1 MVEWRC
7 THINAILFLNFLEV
21 SKKKKSGR
29 VLYRYSGQIVQVTC
43 HHRYSG
49 KHPPHQKKQKKLLFF
64 PDSVNILL
72 LTSRD
77 IVNQLVF
84 NLELAV

>member
-1 MVEWRC
+1 MHSYQCNTVFE
-7 THINAILFLNFLEV
+7 FLGSV
-21 SKKKKSGR
+21 KKKS
-29 VLYRYSGQIVQVTC
+29 VT
-43 HHRYSG
+43 SS
-49 KHPPHQKKQKKLLFF
+49 KKTKLLFF

-77 IVNQLVF
+77 VVNQLVF

>member
-21 SKKKKSGR
+21 SKKECNLIKKK
-29 VLYRYSGQIVQVTC
+29 T
-43 HHRYSG
+43 
-49 KHPPHQKKQKKLLFF
+49 KLLFF

-77 IVNQLVF
+77 VVNQLVF

>member
-7 THINAILFLNFLEV
+7 THINEILFLNFLEV
-21 SKKKKSGR
+21 SKKKECN
-29 VLYRYSGQIVQVTC
+29 LI
-43 HHRYSG
+43 
-49 KHPPHQKKQKKLLFF
+49 KKKKKLLFF

-77 IVNQLVF
+77 VVNQLVF